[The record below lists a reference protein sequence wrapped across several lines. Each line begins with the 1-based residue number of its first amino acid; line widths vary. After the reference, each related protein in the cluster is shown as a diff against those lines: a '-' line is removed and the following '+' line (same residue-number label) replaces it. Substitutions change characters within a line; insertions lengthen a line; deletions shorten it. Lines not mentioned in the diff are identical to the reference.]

1 MTWEPELWWGGCGHV
16 FRKLDT
22 CVGVNKVVNGPS
34 CQVTTRKE
42 VSIGTKLSLVLQS
55 GSAYTDSGSVGEK
68 AMGQE
73 EALSV
78 QTPEVTTTT

>member
-1 MTWEPELWWGGCGHV
+1 M
-16 FRKLDT
+16 
-22 CVGVNKVVNGPS
+22 GVNKVVDGPH

-42 VSIGTKLSLVLQS
+42 VSIGTQLSLVLQS
-55 GSAYTDSGSVGEK
+55 GSAYTDSGSVGEN

-78 QTPEVTTTT
+78 HTPEMTTIT